1 MLQFQHLTIMSV
13 ELHCRNR
20 GDLRPDPE
28 SDEICAIFYSILND
42 VPPDKGQ
49 RDINGVLVA
58 DPVSAS
64 QIAKRKT
71 KRSQVNFYSNFNV
84 QKENFLNS

>member
-1 MLQFQHLTIMSV
+1 MRSLTPYLLQFQHLTIMSV
-13 ELHCRNR
+13 ELHCRTR

-49 RDINGVLVA
+49 RDVSGVLVA

-64 QIAKRKT
+64 QIAQRK
-71 KRSQVNFYSNFNV
+71 
-84 QKENFLNS
+84 QKDPR